1 MVAVPTFVS
10 LCDSNLVTLFLCV
23 PLTRDSLH
31 LFYYKKGERV
41 KVRTWVR
48 IHLDHLVSE
57 TMKEDILY
65 ELSSRSKKTAR
76 SRNKNEK
83 AKESKRGFYRSDIVC
98 NLLIE

>member
-1 MVAVPTFVS
+1 
-10 LCDSNLVTLFLCV
+10 
-23 PLTRDSLH
+23 
-31 LFYYKKGERV
+31 
-41 KVRTWVR
+41 
-48 IHLDHLVSE
+48 
-57 TMKEDILY
+57 MKEDILY